1 MKSDEILAQRY
12 DVHPQQHQEEQIEES
27 SDVHVECTTPTR
39 LRGRCIS
46 IYECD
51 SILDYFKQRILTWEE
66 REFLRK
72 SQCTGATSGRQ
83 PFVCCPGNGS
93 KPVVAPA
100 TTVPAGT
107 VSTTPAGPAAT
118 APSGDAA
125 LADQLVGGLLPNPKK
140 NECGVSIGMRI
151 YGGQNADIDEF
162 PWLAL
167 LQYENRK
174 GERKYSCGG
183 SLINR
188 RYVLTAA
195 HCVIGEVERKEGKLV
210 SVRLGEYNTKT
221 EIDCV
226 TEEQEE
232 ICADPPIDAGI
243 ESVIVHPGYQ
253 DMAHA
258 DDIALLR
265 LAQSIEYTS
274 FVQPV
279 CLPLTDF
286 RASKT
291 GEVNFVTGFGRTLQ
305 ESRSAVKQKL
315 GIKVYDHARC
325 QEKYATKNSSITTNQ
340 LCAGGEYAKDSCH
353 GDSGGPLMK
362 LQKVWYLEGIVSY
375 GNRCGLEDW
384 PGVYTHVPA
393 YMAWVRSNIKE

>member
-1 MKSDEILAQRY
+1 MIGYGRAAWATAWVLFALHIGGS
-12 DVHPQQHQEEQIEES
+12 HQQQQLQ
-27 SDVHVECTTPTR
+27 CTTPTR

-83 PFVCCPGNGS
+83 PFVCCPGNGA
-93 KPVVAPA
+93 KPVVP
-100 TTVPAGT
+100 
-107 VSTTPAGPAAT
+107 SPAGPAEQAAT
-118 APSGDAA
+118 TTTQAPTSDAV
-125 LADQLVGGLLPNPKK
+125 LDQLVGGLLPNPKK

-151 YGGQNADIDEF
+151 YGGENADIDEF

-167 LQYENRK
+167 MQYENRK

-183 SLINR
+183 SLINQ

-195 HCVIGEVERKEGKLV
+195 HCVVGEVERKEGTLV
-210 SVRLGEYNTKT
+210 AVRLGEYNTNT
-221 EIDCV
+221 DIDCV
-226 TEEQEE
+226 TEDQEQ
-232 ICADPPIDAGI
+232 ICADPPIDAAV
-243 ESVIVHPGYQ
+243 ESSIVHPEYEQ
-253 DMAHA
+253 MAHA
-258 DDIALLR
+258 HDIALVR
-265 LAQSIEYTS
+265 LARSIVYTD

-279 CLPLTDF
+279 CLPLADF
-286 RASKT
+286 RASKA
-291 GEVNFVTGFGRTLQ
+291 GEVNFVTGFGRTLKG
-305 ESRSAVKQKL
+305 SRSVIKQKL
-315 GIKVYDHARC
+315 GIKVYDHDRC
-325 QEKYATKNSSITTNQ
+325 REKYMTKNSLITTNQ
-340 LCAGGEYAKDSCH
+340 ICAGGEFAKDSCH

-393 YMAWVRSNIKE
+393 YMAWVRSNIKA